1 MKRLASRLSRSV
13 WLWTALALLMPGT
26 AHAKA
31 TCTVNGGS
39 GVAFGN
45 YDPTSATAAQSTTT
59 ITINC
64 TFTGGTTTAP
74 VSSVALSMG
83 HSTSYSPRTLFQ
95 TVGANTYLLNYNLY
109 QNSYTSG
116 TIWGNGGA
124 FPAYPAFNITG
135 NRTTPGSKSLVVY
148 GVIPALQNPVPG
160 TYGDT
165 ITVTVNY

>member
-1 MKRLASRLSRSV
+1 MSRPASRLSRSV
-13 WLWTALALLMPGT
+13 WMWGALALLLSGA

-31 TCTVNGGS
+31 TCTVNGGT
-39 GVAFGN
+39 GVLFGN
-45 YDPTSATAAQSTTT
+45 YDPTSASNAQSTTT

-64 TFTGGTTTAP
+64 TFTGGTTIAP
-74 VSSVALSMG
+74 VSSVTLSTG
-83 HSTSYSPRTLFQ
+83 HSPTYSPRTMFQ
-95 TVGANTYLLNYNLY
+95 TVGANTYLLNYNLF

-116 TIWGNGGA
+116 TIWGSGGA

-135 NRTTPGSKSLVVY
+135 NRTTPGSQSLTVY
-148 GVIPALQNPVPG
+148 GVIPALQNPEAG